1 MKLKKKA
8 IIASLITLIP
18 SLIGLLTLYL
28 YDDSITESLGNEMW
42 KSPALVAAILPL
54 FLFLLNIICTI
65 VTIKDN
71 KQNQNPK
78 VLNMVLWICPFI
90 SIFSSISIWAVIMG
104 KDLDF
109 FVLMP
114 IILGIVFILIG
125 NYLPKCT
132 PNRTIGIKIKWTLAN
147 EENWVATHRFGGKA
161 WVICGVLFALSALLK
176 SSAVIISILVLV
188 LIFSMLP
195 VLYSF
200 LYYKK
205 QVKEGT
211 WIENTKLN
219 ISKKVTIPA
228 IISVTIILALCAV
241 LMFTGEIKIYKSN
254 ESIEIEADYWSD
266 LKIEFEE
273 IENVE
278 YRNEI
283 DGQRISGFASHRL
296 LIGYFKNKEFGTH
309 TRYTYTSCDGCIVV
323 TTESGKIIF
332 NLKTEE
338 ETIKFFDEIK
348 EIIG

>member
-18 SLIGLLTLYL
+18 SLIGLLALYL

-42 KSPALVAAILPL
+42 KSPALLAVCLPIVI
-54 FLFLLNIICTI
+54 FILNIICTI
-65 VTIKDN
+65 FTFKDN
-71 KQNQNPK
+71 KNAQNPK

-90 SIFSSISIWAVIMG
+90 SIFSSISLWALIMG
-104 KDLDF
+104 KDFDF
-109 FVLMP
+109 YTLMP
-114 IILGIVFILIG
+114 IILGLSFILLG

-132 PNRTIGIKIKWTLAN
+132 RNRTIGIKIKWTLAN
-147 EENWVATHRFGGKA
+147 EENWTATHRFGGKA

-211 WIENTKLN
+211 WIEKEDLKL
-219 ISKKVTIPA
+219 SKKASVAVA
-228 IISVTIILALCAV
+228 IIVSIILIFCAV
-241 LMFTGEIKIYKSN
+241 ITFTGEIKISC
-254 ESIEIEADYWSD
+254 EDSLVIEADYWSD
-266 LKIEFEE
+266 IEIKYDD
-273 IENVE
+273 IENIE
-278 YRNEI
+278 YRENVPGE
-283 DGQRISGFASHRL
+283 RISGFGSHRL
-296 LIGYFKNKEFGTH
+296 LLGYFKNDEFKTY
-309 TRYTYTSCDGCIVV
+309 TRYTYAKCDSCIVI
-323 TTESGKIIF
+323 TTKGEKIVI

-338 ETIKFFDEIK
+338 ETKNLFQALSEK
-348 EIIG
+348 KK